1 MNESLYEIEEGI
13 HTTEEKKQ
21 TENKQEETPLEQNK
35 YTVSL
40 KSTIGILVSSVTALL
55 VAFIALFSSK
65 VSQMRQNK
73 AQDDSKSLID
83 DTKSLL
89 AVHRTKIN
97 KDRLAINH
105 LDETIRSLAKELKK
119 FANDP
124 VRTRKLKAE
133 AQALLMTKRLKESVL
148 NHSITDVYSLEQTM
162 AQVEQFSMSIERHN
176 QMRPLLK
183 NLTKLIPSKSAM
195 ENLANQKKEFMES
208 TRKMNERMTDINF
221 QIIESGEEYQ
231 EEQSDTKDQVNFSIS
246 NELDEYLKVL
256 DEEEASQIVIDMPSV
271 PLNKNTDEL
280 SQPLISNMDARPLVH
295 HNVVHKPLVSE
306 FKNME

>member
-1 MNESLYEIEEGI
+1 MSDSVYDLEEGG
-13 HTTEEKKQ
+13 HNPEEKKQ
-21 TENKQEETPLEQNK
+21 EEKPLNTNKSV
-35 YTVSL
+35 VSL
-40 KSTIGILVSSVTALL
+40 KSTLVILMSSIIGLL
-55 VAFIALFSSK
+55 VAFMSLFSSK

-89 AVHRTKIN
+89 AVHRAKIN
-97 KDRLAINH
+97 KDRLAINN
-105 LDETIRSLAKELKK
+105 LDETIRSLAKELKR
-119 FANDP
+119 FAGDP

-183 NLTKLIPSKSAM
+183 NLTKLIPSQSAM
-195 ENLANQKKEFMES
+195 ENLAKQKKEFMES
-208 TRKMNERMTDINF
+208 TRKMNERMNDINF

-231 EEQSDTKDQVNFSIS
+231 DEQSDTKEQVNYSTS
-246 NELDEYLKVL
+246 NELEEYLKVL
-256 DEEEASQIVIDMPSV
+256 DEEEASQLTIDMPSV
-271 PLNKNTDEL
+271 PLNRSTDDMH
-280 SQPLISNMDARPLVH
+280 QPLTKKVDVSLPVH
-295 HNVVHKPLVSE
+295 QDVVHKPLVSE